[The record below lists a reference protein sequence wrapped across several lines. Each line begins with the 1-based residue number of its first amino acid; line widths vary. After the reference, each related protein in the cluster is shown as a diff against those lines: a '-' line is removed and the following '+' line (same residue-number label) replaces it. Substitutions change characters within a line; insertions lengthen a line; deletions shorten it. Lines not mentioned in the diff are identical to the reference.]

1 MRIHSLRV
9 KNFRG
14 YRDEIEV
21 KFEDL
26 TSFVG
31 KNDIGKSTILEALDI
46 FFNCGK
52 GVIKLDKDDVNKE
65 ALANQDDEIR
75 ISVCFENLPQ
85 QIVIDSSNT
94 TNLVD
99 EYLLNSEDRL
109 EIIKKYKNAG
119 AEKIYIKCFHPT
131 NPLCCDLLSKKCD
144 GF

>member
-31 KNDIGKSTILEALDI
+31 KMILVNQRFLKLYY

-119 AEKIYIKCFHPT
+119 AEKIYKVFSSYKPPFAVT
-131 NPLCCDLLSKKCD
+131 YYQKR
-144 GF
+144 

>member
-119 AEKIYIKCFHPT
+119 AEKIYSKPQIKL
-131 NPLCCDLLSKKCD
+131 NSI
-144 GF
+144 